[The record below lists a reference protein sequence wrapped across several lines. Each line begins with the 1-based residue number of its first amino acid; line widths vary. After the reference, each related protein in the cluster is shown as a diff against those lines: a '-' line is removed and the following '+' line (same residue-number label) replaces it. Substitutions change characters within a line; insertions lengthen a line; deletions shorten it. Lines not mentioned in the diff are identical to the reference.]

1 MLNINL
7 GNILIVVVTFGI
19 IITYTT
25 YRLFQLKLI
34 AAFTLGLLVAYGLLN
49 AMYPIGYLM
58 YQKDS
63 FVIGIYILIEI
74 IVPIYIFIYLFY
86 LLITNQR
93 RTSDINSS

>member
-1 MLNINL
+1 MINVNL
-7 GNILIVVVTFGI
+7 GNILIIVIIFGVV
-19 IITYTT
+19 ITYTT
-25 YRLFQLKLI
+25 YKIFKLKLI

-49 AMYPIGYLM
+49 AMYSIGYLM

-74 IVPIYIFIYLFY
+74 TVPIYIFLYLFY

-93 RTSDINSS
+93 RDS